1 MSKRTTR
8 EDLAT
13 RLTTQARLESDRG
26 RRVTARRAIRPV
38 LLPSKLADKGIHLL
52 NGGTIV
58 TVVSRGQNEYLDGL
72 AAAIKTGDAERT
84 RVYCDAITNRTRA
97 EYLKRRKPLDLT
109 TAPAIIDVLYGHA
122 WLAKDMVLAEDTS
135 IALSCATWSG
145 GKLDEKM
152 FAVVQHSLDRK
163 TPEMQVLTI
172 MVPPQ
177 LSKVEKGVIRA
188 VPATLSEIHVK
199 GPSVSW
205 TAAGLIAKW
214 EQPVK
219 GDDRLSTVA
228 NVIQVVPFYEQNV
241 QETTMQQQQLQQTD
255 TRQQQQQQQFQ
266 DNHTQQQQQQIQQ
279 QENQQQIQQQNQQNQ
294 EQVQQQQQQNQDQND
309 QHQFQDRHAA
319 DCAQQHDS
327 GMFWDDLDGG
337 LVFRQFEEE
346 VYTSALQKIDF
357 EALDAT
363 QSVKELVR
371 LRERL
376 ITVGMP

>member
-1 MSKRTTR
+1 
-8 EDLAT
+8 
-13 RLTTQARLESDRG
+13 
-26 RRVTARRAIRPV
+26 
-38 LLPSKLADKGIHLL
+38 
-52 NGGTIV
+52 
-58 TVVSRGQNEYLDGL
+58 
-72 AAAIKTGDAERT
+72 
-84 RVYCDAITNRTRA
+84 
-97 EYLKRRKPLDLT
+97 
-109 TAPAIIDVLYGHA
+109 
-122 WLAKDMVLAEDTS
+122 
-135 IALSCATWSG
+135 
-145 GKLDEKM
+145 
-152 FAVVQHSLDRK
+152 
-163 TPEMQVLTI
+163 
-172 MVPPQ
+172 
-177 LSKVEKGVIRA
+177 
-188 VPATLSEIHVK
+188 ATLSEIHVK

-228 NVIQVVPFYEQNV
+228 NLIQVVPFYEQNV